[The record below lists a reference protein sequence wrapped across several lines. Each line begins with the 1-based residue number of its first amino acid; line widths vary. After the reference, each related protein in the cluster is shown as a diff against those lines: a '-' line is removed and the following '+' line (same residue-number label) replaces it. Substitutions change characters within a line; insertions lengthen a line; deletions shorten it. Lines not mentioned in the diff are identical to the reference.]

1 VTSGAMTHDRTVSV
15 YRIDANGAA
24 PAYEQLQEQIADRI
38 RRGALPAGAALP
50 TVRGLA
56 AELGLAPNT
65 VARTYR
71 LLEQDGLVVTA
82 GRRGTTVADLHAEVT
97 EEARQRTVAYV
108 ASLRDLGISPSE
120 AMRLLRQ
127 VLDDTSAP

>member
-1 VTSGAMTHDRTVSV
+1 MPVF
-15 YRIDANGAA
+15 RINPNSAA

-56 AELGLAPNT
+56 TELGLAPNT

-82 GRRGTTVADLHAEVT
+82 GRRGTTVADQHVDVT
-97 EEARQRTVAYV
+97 EDARRRTVAYV
-108 ASLRDLGISPSE
+108 ASLRELGIGPSE
-120 AMRLLRQ
+120 MIRLLRQ
-127 VLDDTSAP
+127 VLDDSSST

>member
-1 VTSGAMTHDRTVSV
+1 MPPVF
-15 YRIDANGAA
+15 
-24 PAYEQLQEQIADRI
+24 EQLREQIADQI
-38 RRGALPAGAALP
+38 RRGALPAGAGLP

-82 GRRGTTVADLHAEVT
+82 GRRGTMVADQHVDVT
-97 EEARQRTVAYV
+97 ENARQRTVAYV
-108 ASLRDLGISPSE
+108 ASLRALGISPSE
-120 AMRLLRQ
+120 TIRLLRQ
-127 VLDDTSAP
+127 VLGDGPPR